1 MPVVANIVSRSS
13 VFYLC
18 ARSLPAQGLSGSVVS
33 AEPERIV
40 MHFAISHLRKTGLFA
55 LGLSLFLGLSAVAMS
70 WRLWSHSSAPVA
82 TVIPTQGQ
90 ANKERI
96 PTFLVTLS
104 RFGFQPA
111 AMKLPEGKALL
122 VVRNISG
129 ADKLQLELA
138 EVRGQKLVVEKTK
151 EGKPFWEKPLNLKA
165 GEYRLSVTENPN
177 WTLALTVI
185 APEKK

>member
-1 MPVVANIVSRSS
+1 MSAAPAWSIPACSS
-13 VFYLC
+13 H
-18 ARSLPAQGLSGSVVS
+18 AQGLNGSALS
-33 AEPERIV
+33 AESERIV
-40 MHFAISHLRKTGLFA
+40 MHFAFSRLRKNGLFA
-55 LGLSLFLGLSAVAMS
+55 IGLSLLLALSAVAMG
-70 WRLWSHSSAPVA
+70 WRLWPRPSAA
-82 TVIPTQGQ
+82 GIAALPTQGQ
-90 ANKERI
+90 ANKNRV
-96 PTFLVTLS
+96 PTVFVTLT

-151 EGKPFWEKPLNLKA
+151 EEKPFWEKPLNLKA

-177 WTLALTVI
+177 WALALTVV
-185 APEKK
+185 APDKK